1 MRRDTMSTKTTN
13 EFGGEIGGVTILGK
27 AHSLSALFIVLL
39 RATIGG
45 MILFAGLGKVSEW
58 PFDAAGYLVHGVD
71 AASPVSGLYAAM
83 ASNAALMEFV
93 NVFVPATQL
102 LIGTALIVGA
112 FVRLAALGGA
122 IQMTLFYLGGWSGDA
137 LALFDST
144 LVYAIVFLT
153 VAAFAQ
159 AASSAST
166 PTSSGLRSAGRR
178 SSRSSRRSGTS
189 SAERGRSRVGRE
201 TRRVNARR
209 RLVFRKFGFRF
220 GFRFGF

>member
-1 MRRDTMSTKTTN
+1 MSTTTTN
-13 EFGGEIGGVTILGK
+13 EFGGEFGGITLLGK

-58 PFDAAGYLVHGVD
+58 PFDAAGYL
-71 AASPVSGLYAAM
+71 ANISPASPVSGIYAAM

-102 LIGTALIVGA
+102 LIGAALLAGA

-122 IQMTLFYLGGWSGDA
+122 MQMTLFYLGGWSGDA

-144 LVYAIVFLT
+144 LVYAIVFLM
-153 VAAFAQ
+153 VAAF
-159 AASSAST
+159 
-166 PTSSGLRSAGRR
+166 GAGRVI
-178 SSRSSRRSGTS
+178 G
-189 SAERGRSRVGRE
+189 
-201 TRRVNARR
+201 
-209 RLVFRKFGFRF
+209 
-220 GFRFGF
+220 

>member
-1 MRRDTMSTKTTN
+1 MSTKTTN

-153 VAAFAQ
+153 VAAF
-159 AASSAST
+159 
-166 PTSSGLRSAGRR
+166 GAGRVLGLDAYIER
-178 SSRSSRRSGTS
+178 FEVGGQALVEEFRRSGTS
-189 SAERGRSRVGRE
+189 RLNGDDRGWGERRG
-201 TRRVNARR
+201 A
-209 RLVFRKFGFRF
+209 
-220 GFRFGF
+220 

>member
-1 MRRDTMSTKTTN
+1 
-13 EFGGEIGGVTILGK
+13 
-27 AHSLSALFIVLL
+27 
-39 RATIGG
+39 
-45 MILFAGLGKVSEW
+45 
-58 PFDAAGYLVHGVD
+58 
-71 AASPVSGLYAAM
+71 M

-102 LIGTALIVGA
+102 LIGTALIVRA

-153 VAAFAQ
+153 VAAFGAGRVLGLD
-159 AASSAST
+159 AYRA
-166 PTSSGLRSAGRR
+166 SGLRSAGRR

-189 SAERGRSRVGRE
+189 SAERGRSRVGRDE
-201 TRRVNARR
+201 ARERTPPTR
-209 RLVFRKFGFRF
+209 FP
-220 GFRFGF
+220 